1 MPDPD
6 AQGWLDAFWRD
17 PITAMRR
24 NLPRMMREL
33 ALFGEQCWPTFTD
46 PVSGH
51 VRLGYLDPSLIETV
65 VRDPD
70 NAAQPIGVV
79 TTRDKRGRARR
90 YRVIVAGPETVFGER
105 ARAIRETMADGD
117 AFLFQRNR
125 LMCGARGRS
134 DLLAAIDWL
143 DAYERFLY
151 GETDRADFLRAFVW
165 DVTLTGA
172 DDEAVAKRAREIA
185 APAPGSI
192 RVHNESET
200 WQTVAPQVGLYES
213 AAGARLFRNHVLSGL
228 GWPEHWFGGGGDVN
242 RATAAE
248 MGDPAFKA
256 LTMRQSEWSAI
267 LEEVGA
273 YVIRTRLD
281 PTRRSALD
289 IENPDPDLAV
299 SVEWPE
305 MVTRDASRHATAL
318 AQVTGAV
325 ALAADR
331 GLMSEITALRLI
343 RSLAERLGVEF
354 DAEAELEAAREEAAG
369 RAEDDTFSLPPD
381 DGDGDD
387 AGD

>member
-1 MPDPD
+1 MPP
-6 AQGWLDAFWRD
+6 AACHE
-17 PITAMRR
+17 P
-24 NLPRMMREL
+24 NPR
-33 ALFGEQCWPTFTD
+33 
-46 PVSGH
+46 
-51 VRLGYLDPSLIETV
+51 
-65 VRDPD
+65 
-70 NAAQPIGVV
+70 
-79 TTRDKRGRARR
+79 RARR

-256 LTMRQSEWSAI
+256 LTLRQSEWSAI

-281 PTRRSALD
+281 PTRRPALD